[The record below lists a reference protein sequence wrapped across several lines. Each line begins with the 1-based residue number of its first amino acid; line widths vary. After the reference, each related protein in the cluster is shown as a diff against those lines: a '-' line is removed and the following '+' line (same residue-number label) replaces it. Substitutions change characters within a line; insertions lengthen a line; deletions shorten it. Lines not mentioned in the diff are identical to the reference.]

1 MKRIWA
7 EHLPLNIAFV
17 SSEVV
22 PFAKTGGLADVV
34 EALPREL
41 ERLGHHPI
49 VFVPAYRHARHCGMP
64 LEPTDVEVSVV
75 VGSKV
80 VRGRVLRS
88 HLPESQVPV
97 YLVEQDI
104 YFDRPQLYR
113 ENGGD
118 YKDNCERFA
127 FFCRAV
133 IQSLDALGV
142 PIDVVHCNDWQ
153 TGLLPAYVRI
163 ERAQQPFYD
172 RIATLLTLHNMAYQ
186 GRFWHWDML
195 LTGLDWKYFNWHQM
209 EFHGE
214 LNLLKTG
221 IVFADAINT
230 VSPQYARE
238 IQQEPWGHG
247 LEPVLRH
254 RSDAL
259 SGIINGVNYDN
270 WDPRRDPHIEARY
283 DETNW
288 IAGKAKCKA
297 ALQHELGLSVQ
308 PDCPL
313 VGLVGRLADQKG
325 WDLVAA
331 VMQHWANSREVQWAI
346 LGTGEEHYQDLLSRL
361 SRHYPRRVA
370 ARLGFSDA
378 LAHRIEAGADMFV
391 MASRYEPCGLNQLYS
406 LRYGSVPVVHRT
418 GGLADTITDATPENL
433 AAAQANG
440 FSFSNYEVAGL
451 EEALARACHMY
462 MHESAQWAQLVETG
476 MRQDWSW
483 ARGARRYLDLYSR
496 IIARR
501 RP

>member
-1 MKRIWA
+1 
-7 EHLPLNIAFV
+7 LNIAFV

-41 ERLGHHPI
+41 EKLGHNPI
-49 VFVPAYRHARHCGMP
+49 VFVPAYRQARRCGMP
-64 LEPTDVEVSVV
+64 LEPTDMEVSVV

-80 VRGRVLRS
+80 VPGRVLRS
-88 HLPESQVPV
+88 HLPQSRVPV
-97 YLVEQDI
+97 FLIEQDS

-113 ENGGD
+113 ENGSD

-127 FFCRAV
+127 FFCRGV
-133 IQSLDALGV
+133 MQALGAIGM
-142 PIDVVHCNDWQ
+142 PIDLLHCNDWQ
-153 TGLLPAYVRI
+153 TGLLPAYLRI
-163 ERAQQPFYD
+163 ERAHLPFYN
-172 RIATLLTLHNMAYQ
+172 RMATLLTLHNMGYQ

-238 IQQEPWGHG
+238 IQNEPWGHG

-254 RSDAL
+254 RSDVL
-259 SGIINGVNYDN
+259 SGIINGVNYDT
-270 WDPRRDPHIEARY
+270 WDPRHDPLIPATY
-283 DETNW
+283 DETSW
-288 IAGKAKCKA
+288 VAGKAKCKA

-308 PDCPL
+308 ADSPL
-313 VGLVGRLADQKG
+313 VGLVGRLAEQKG
-325 WDLVAA
+325 WDLVGALMERLA
-331 VMQHWANSREVQWAI
+331 SSRDVQWAI
-346 LGTGEEHYQDLLSRL
+346 LGTGEEHYHELLHRL
-361 SRHYPRRVA
+361 SRRHPDRVS
-370 ARLGFSDA
+370 ARLEFSDA

-406 LRYGSVPVVHRT
+406 LRYGTVPIVHRT

-433 AAAQANG
+433 AASRANG
-440 FSFSNYEVAGL
+440 FSFGNYGIADL
-451 EEALARACHMY
+451 EETLMRACHMY
-462 MHESAQWAQLVETG
+462 VHEPAQWAQLVETG

-483 ARGARRYLDLYSR
+483 AHSARRYVDLYSQ
-496 IIARR
+496 ILARKQ
-501 RP
+501 P